1 MANLH
6 KTEWRLP
13 RWGRGDWTVSVI
25 GQGGLEGIL
34 SHTQRNRVAH
44 EIQQL
49 LMSHT
54 HTRLMFTSLCRV
66 NIQQCH
72 RM

>member
-13 RWGRGDWTVSVI
+13 RWGRGGWTVSVI

-34 SHTQRNRVAH
+34 SHTQRDRVAH

-54 HTRLMFTSLCRV
+54 RLMFTSLCRV
-66 NIQQCH
+66 NTQQCH